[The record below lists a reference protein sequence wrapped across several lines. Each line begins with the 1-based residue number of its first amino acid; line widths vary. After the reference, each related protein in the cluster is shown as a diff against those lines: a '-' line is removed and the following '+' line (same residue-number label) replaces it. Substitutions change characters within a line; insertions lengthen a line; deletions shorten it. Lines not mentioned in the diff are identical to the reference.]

1 MGPSKTS
8 CVLATGRGQVAL
20 SRQRSL
26 ATSDLWAPGAADSP
40 NWAS

>member
-1 MGPSKTS
+1 MGPSETS

-20 SRQRSL
+20 SRQHPP

-40 NWAS
+40 HWAS